1 MKRFKQHLELNDGTV
16 IDYET
21 EESDEMTIKRLV
33 NKISMGSL
41 YVVLCNP
48 DGSVR
53 MINTRYIKTIDIS
66 EVTDPA

>member
-1 MKRFKQHLELNDGTV
+1 MKHFKQRLEMYDGTV

-21 EESDEMTIKRLV
+21 EESDEMTIKRLA

-48 DGSVR
+48 DGSIR
-53 MINTRYIKTIDIS
+53 MLNTRYIKSVYIS